1 MTRTDDVTPGFEKDP
16 FAAAFPETRAFWE
29 AAQQGMLVLPV
40 CEDCGRAHWYPRASC
55 PLCGGRRLRWTGAS
69 GRGTVYAF
77 SPARRADPPYVLA
90 YVTLDEGP
98 TLMTNLEDVAPET
111 LRIGQRVAVRF
122 RPAPEG
128 RSMPFFAPLD
138 D

>member
-1 MTRTDDVTPGFEKDP
+1 MSESATAKGFEQDP
-16 FAAAFPETRAFWE
+16 FAAAFPETREFWAGAE
-29 AAQQGMLVLPV
+29 RGRLMLPV
-40 CEDCGRAHWYPRASC
+40 CEDCGRAHWYPRAIC
-55 PLCGGRRLRWTGAS
+55 PLCAGRQLRWTEAS

-98 TLMTNLEDVAPET
+98 TLMTNLVGAPPES
-111 LRIGQRVAVRF
+111 LRIGQRVTVRF

-128 RSMPFFAPLD
+128 RMMPFFEPLPA
-138 D
+138 

>member
-1 MTRTDDVTPGFEKDP
+1 MTGSDVAKGFEQDP
-16 FAAAFPETRAFWE
+16 FAAAFPETRPFWE
-29 AAQQGMLVLPV
+29 AAQQGRLMLPV
-40 CEDCGRAHWYPRASC
+40 CEDCGRAHWYPRALC
-55 PLCGGRRLRWTGAS
+55 PLCGGTRLRWTEAS

-98 TLMTNLEDVAPET
+98 TLMTNLVDVAPES
-111 LRIGQRVAVRF
+111 LRIGQRVGVRF

-128 RSMPFFAPLD
+128 RAMPFFAPLGD
-138 D
+138 